1 MAEAEGPRLPL
12 NRRALCVHRREGMC
26 TRTRDTFARKHRG
39 FLKSNIGAPLLPYH
53 ALTAAVKIG
62 RNTRVLATNGQ
73 VAKTSSTLERVE
85 LTL

>member
-1 MAEAEGPRLPL
+1 M
-12 NRRALCVHRREGMC
+12 
-26 TRTRDTFARKHRG
+26 
-39 FLKSNIGAPLLPYH
+39 
-53 ALTAAVKIG
+53 TAAVKIG